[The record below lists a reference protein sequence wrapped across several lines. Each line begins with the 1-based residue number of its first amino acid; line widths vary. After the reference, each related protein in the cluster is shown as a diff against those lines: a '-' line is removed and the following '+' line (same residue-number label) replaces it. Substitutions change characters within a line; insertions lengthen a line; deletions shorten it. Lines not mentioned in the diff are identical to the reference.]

1 MIERINRLSEWTG
14 KAISWLTLAMVLLT
28 FVIVIMR
35 RGFDSGHIW
44 MQEAVIWMHAAVF
57 MLGAAFALKREQH
70 VRVDV
75 FYRDMSERGKAWVD
89 ALGVLVLLYPVCG
102 FFFWESFE
110 YVMNSWRDHEGSRQ
124 AQGLGYP
131 ATPLLKSFL
140 LLMPTLVA
148 LQATAMLAGAINSLR
163 APATDKQAEAN

>member
-1 MIERINRLSEWTG
+1 MIERINRFSEWTG

-44 MQEAVIWMHAAVF
+44 MQEAVIWMHAATF

-89 ALGVLVLLYPVCG
+89 LLGVLLLLYPVCG

-110 YVMNSWRDHEGSRQ
+110 YVLHSWRDQEGSRQ

-140 LLMPTLVA
+140 LLMPALVA
-148 LQATAMLAGAINSLR
+148 LQATAMMAGALNTLR
-163 APATDKQAEAN
+163 LPKNDSSGDAR